1 MILAHLTILFFLKCL
16 ILTSS
21 QKIGERKDGLRQ
33 CSVNYP
39 VKTGHIQEREL
50 VEASGIVA
58 SRRHPGVYYS
68 IQDSFQPSNVYA
80 FRYDGKRLGKNKI
93 TLQNNHIFIFSYF
106 SNF

>member
-1 MILAHLTILFFLKCL
+1 M
-16 ILTSS
+16 TSS
-21 QKIGERKDGLRQ
+21 QKIEERKDGLRR